1 MHRLQ
6 IKIDTGGL
14 RCALHSLALLNAG
27 KFPLA
32 CGTQGFSSA
41 PCIGLEEVLLHPQ
54 WAGTAKIYQS
64 FQLIIITAHVIKSP
78 IVIYNHQIS
87 RSKLMRQEMRK
98 KHLRTSKWRMEHRGV
113 KGSACGYVRL
123 LWEPKPQSR
132 LPTSYNSAIHQT
144 YNTCKSFPLCFPH
157 FFSPSFPTP
166 RVHLLTLHIIQMWL
180 PKPWTTLKI
189 IQKIN
194 FLFLFLK
201 WS

>member
-1 MHRLQ
+1 
-6 IKIDTGGL
+6 
-14 RCALHSLALLNAG
+14 
-27 KFPLA
+27 
-32 CGTQGFSSA
+32 
-41 PCIGLEEVLLHPQ
+41 
-54 WAGTAKIYQS
+54 
-64 FQLIIITAHVIKSP
+64 
-78 IVIYNHQIS
+78 
-87 RSKLMRQEMRK
+87 
-98 KHLRTSKWRMEHRGV
+98 MEHRGV

-194 FLFLFLK
+194 FFSFLEMKLSRSDLEHYLKKKICLKALIVKMCQFKKPFQDIHAAYSRRYLFLWLTSYRKAFETYTFFIRPVDK
-201 WS
+201 S